1 MATANVSHTQSV
13 YFALRDWLDRSRVD
27 RLFYDHLPFSIEAG
41 QPEIV
46 RAFRDFKRE
55 GLIAKFVTCEDGIV
69 FLRST
74 AQSEVTQ

>member
-1 MATANVSHTQSV
+1 MATANVSHPQSV
-13 YFALRDWLDRSRVD
+13 SFALRDWLDRSRVD
-27 RLFYDHLPFSIEAG
+27 RLLYDHLPLGIEAG

-46 RAFRDFKRE
+46 RAFRNLKRE
-55 GLIAKFVTCEDGIV
+55 GRIAKFVTCEDGIV